1 MNYQVMFLRLKQV
14 IEVTTLSKSS
24 IYKRMSNGDFPK
36 QISIDP
42 QQVVWGKKDID
53 DCMNKQIQSATL

>member
-1 MNYQVMFLRLKQV
+1 MFLRLKQV

-36 QISIDP
+36 QISIGP
-42 QQVVWGKKDID
+42 QQVVWVKKDID
-53 DCMNKQIQSATL
+53 DWMNKQIQSATI